1 MREFILM
8 RHAET
13 APINSR
19 DDDRTRNL
27 SAHGEAEARAA
38 GTWLAEHHAAPGCT
52 LVSPAARTRAT
63 AAGVM
68 AALPAGEM
76 REDAAIYDATPGDL
90 LRVLDA
96 SSAAQTLLVGH
107 NPGVEQLVAL
117 LVSGQ
122 SGAFRGMPP
131 AAIAWVRVDGEL
143 EPGAGTL
150 HAFWSP

>member
-13 APINSR
+13 APAGTAG
-19 DDDRTRNL
+19 DDHARPL
-27 SAHGEAEARAA
+27 SDHGETQARAA
-38 GTWLAEHHAAPGCT
+38 GAWLAEHHAAPGCT

-63 AAGVM
+63 AAGVT
-68 AALPAGEM
+68 AALPAGEV
-76 REDAAIYDATPGDL
+76 REDAAIYEATPGDL
-90 LRVLDA
+90 LRILDA
-96 SSAAQTLLVGH
+96 SPAAQTLLVGH

-131 AAIAWVRVDGEL
+131 AAVAWVRVEGEL